1 MSAEH
6 ADDFHA
12 RDIGFSVAHVYHLRE
27 RDAFLVFRDTFIDL
41 VSVPRAENSL
51 VDFEDELRLGRV
63 VNSDSRPFSLALG
76 VVDECACENVLE
88 LFGDRATFD
97 DFLKSGGIDVMLDPH
112 PSALSVFIDKVEP
125 RSHALEE
132 FDILSEFLEL
142 AAFQLDIILLGLI
155 YHQFHVGQDIARIL
169 SCRDAVTH
177 FPEFLRRL
185 AYGLD
190 ESELLHVSRGKRA
203 VEIVNQCNNWF
214 SRHNRMNL
222 KSLAMPNKCG
232 MLLHKYNGKL
242 LNLRLIHKDINAME
256 HYFARLQNAVRL
268 YWEKPAVCN
277 YRGESFTYGQLATQ
291 IERFH
296 IFFEACGLKKGDRI
310 AICAKN
316 TARMA
321 VSFLSVNTYETVV
334 VPILSDFTPESVN
347 HLVDHSES
355 LILMTDNDIWAKL
368 DIKAM
373 PRLKAVVSVNDF
385 TLLYVS
391 DEKVR
396 EAFASV
402 SERFAQK
409 YPMGFTG
416 ENVTYNTDNWDD
428 LDIINYTSGT
438 TSSPKGVMLTYKALS
453 ATIDFGQRHIPSSD
467 KFTMVSMLPMAH
479 MYGLVYEFLYP
490 LCNGT
495 SITFLGKTPSPTLL
509 LSAMRDVKPYLLITV
524 PLVMEKVFKSAIKP
538 VVEKPVMKVLTR
550 IPGIKSLLFKK
561 IREKLLS
568 ALGGNLQMIIMGG
581 APLNP
586 EVEKW
591 FKKLGLPYTVGYG
604 MTEAAPLLAYEP
616 CDSYVPG
623 SCGKSVDCATV
634 RIDSDDPQ
642 HVVGEIQA
650 KGDNICLGYYKAPE
664 ATAAAFTED
673 GYLKTGDLGIIDAE
687 GNIFIKGRSKSM
699 ILSANGQNIYP
710 EEVEAVVNNQDYVVE
725 SVVVDRASKLVAL
738 IYLDQDAIRKNGL
751 DAETVADIPERVRI
765 ASNRALPS
773 YSQLQKVEVVDKPFE
788 KTPKMSIKRFMY
800 K

>member
-1 MSAEH
+1 
-6 ADDFHA
+6 
-12 RDIGFSVAHVYHLRE
+12 
-27 RDAFLVFRDTFIDL
+27 
-41 VSVPRAENSL
+41 
-51 VDFEDELRLGRV
+51 
-63 VNSDSRPFSLALG
+63 
-76 VVDECACENVLE
+76 
-88 LFGDRATFD
+88 
-97 DFLKSGGIDVMLDPH
+97 
-112 PSALSVFIDKVEP
+112 
-125 RSHALEE
+125 
-132 FDILSEFLEL
+132 
-142 AAFQLDIILLGLI
+142 
-155 YHQFHVGQDIARIL
+155 
-169 SCRDAVTH
+169 
-177 FPEFLRRL
+177 
-185 AYGLD
+185 
-190 ESELLHVSRGKRA
+190 
-203 VEIVNQCNNWF
+203 
-214 SRHNRMNL
+214 
-222 KSLAMPNKCG
+222 
-232 MLLHKYNGKL
+232 
-242 LNLRLIHKDINAME
+242 ME
-256 HYFARLQNAVRL
+256 HYFARLQNAIRL
-268 YWEKPAVCN
+268 YWDKPAVCN
-277 YRGESFTYGQLATQ
+277 YRGETFTYGQLATQ

-355 LILMTDNDIWAKL
+355 LMLFTDSDIWAKL
-368 DIKAM
+368 DKSKM
-373 PRLKAVVSVNDF
+373 PLVKAVISVNDF
-385 TLLYVS
+385 TLLYADNDDVKKAYAAIS
-391 DEKVR
+391 ET
-396 EAFASV
+396 FAS
-402 SERFAQK
+402 R

-438 TSSPKGVMLTYKALS
+438 TSAPKGVMLTYKALS
-453 ATIDFGQRHIPSSD
+453 ATIDFGQRYIPSSD
-467 KFTMVSMLPMAH
+467 KFRMVSMLPMAH

-495 SITFLGKTPSPTLL
+495 SITFLGKTPSPSLL
-509 LSAMRDVKPYLLITV
+509 LSAMHDVKPYLLITV

-538 VVEKPVMKVLTR
+538 VLDKPVMKVLTR
-550 IPGIKSLLFKK
+550 IPGINSLIFKK

-591 FKKLGLPYTVGYG
+591 FKRIGLPYTVGYG
-604 MTEAAPLLAYEP
+604 MTEAAPLLAYEA
-616 CDSYVPG
+616 CTSYVPG
-623 SCGKSVDCATV
+623 SCGRSVDCAIV
-634 RIDSDDPQ
+634 RIDSEDPQ

-650 KGDNICLGYYKAPE
+650 KGDNVCIGYYKNPE

-673 GYLKTGDLGIIDAE
+673 GFLKTGDLGIIDAH
-687 GNIFIKGRSKSM
+687 GNIFIRGRSKSM

-738 IYLDQDAIRKNGL
+738 VYLDAEAMKKAGL
-751 DAETVADIPERVRI
+751 DEETVADLHETIRI
-765 ASNRALPS
+765 NANKALPS
-773 YSQLQKVEVVDKPFE
+773 YSQLQKVEVVDKSFE

>member
-1 MSAEH
+1 
-6 ADDFHA
+6 
-12 RDIGFSVAHVYHLRE
+12 
-27 RDAFLVFRDTFIDL
+27 
-41 VSVPRAENSL
+41 
-51 VDFEDELRLGRV
+51 
-63 VNSDSRPFSLALG
+63 
-76 VVDECACENVLE
+76 
-88 LFGDRATFD
+88 
-97 DFLKSGGIDVMLDPH
+97 
-112 PSALSVFIDKVEP
+112 
-125 RSHALEE
+125 
-132 FDILSEFLEL
+132 
-142 AAFQLDIILLGLI
+142 
-155 YHQFHVGQDIARIL
+155 
-169 SCRDAVTH
+169 
-177 FPEFLRRL
+177 
-185 AYGLD
+185 
-190 ESELLHVSRGKRA
+190 
-203 VEIVNQCNNWF
+203 
-214 SRHNRMNL
+214 
-222 KSLAMPNKCG
+222 
-232 MLLHKYNGKL
+232 
-242 LNLRLIHKDINAME
+242 ME
-256 HYFARLQNAVRL
+256 HYFARLQNAIRL
-268 YWEKPAVCN
+268 YWDKPAVCN
-277 YRGESFTYGQLATQ
+277 YRGETFTYGQLATQ

-355 LILMTDNDIWAKL
+355 QMLFTDSDIWAKL
-368 DIKAM
+368 DKSKM
-373 PRLKAVVSVNDF
+373 PLVKAVISVNDF
-385 TLLYVS
+385 TLLYADN
-391 DEKVR
+391 DEVKKAYAAIS
-396 EAFASV
+396 ETFAS
-402 SERFAQK
+402 R

-438 TSSPKGVMLTYKALS
+438 TSAPKGVMLTYKALS
-453 ATIDFGQRHIPSSD
+453 ATIDFGQRYIPSSD

-495 SITFLGKTPSPTLL
+495 SITFLGKTPSPSLL
-509 LSAMRDVKPYLLITV
+509 LSAMHDVRPYLLITV

-538 VVEKPVMKVLTR
+538 VLDKPVMKVLTR
-550 IPGIKSLLFKK
+550 IPGINSLIFKK

-591 FKKLGLPYTVGYG
+591 FKRIGLPYTVGYG
-604 MTEAAPLLAYEP
+604 MTEAAPLLAYEA
-616 CDSYVPG
+616 CTSYVPG
-623 SCGKSVDCATV
+623 SCGRSVDCAIV
-634 RIDSDDPQ
+634 RIDSEDPQ

-650 KGDNICLGYYKAPE
+650 KGDNVCIGYYKNPE

-673 GYLKTGDLGIIDAE
+673 GFLKTGDLGIIDAN
-687 GNIFIKGRSKSM
+687 GNIFIRGRSKSM

-738 IYLDQDAIRKNGL
+738 VYLDEDAMRKAGL
-751 DAETVADIPERVRI
+751 DEETVADLHETIRI
-765 ASNRALPS
+765 NANKALPS

>member
-1 MSAEH
+1 
-6 ADDFHA
+6 
-12 RDIGFSVAHVYHLRE
+12 
-27 RDAFLVFRDTFIDL
+27 
-41 VSVPRAENSL
+41 
-51 VDFEDELRLGRV
+51 
-63 VNSDSRPFSLALG
+63 
-76 VVDECACENVLE
+76 
-88 LFGDRATFD
+88 
-97 DFLKSGGIDVMLDPH
+97 
-112 PSALSVFIDKVEP
+112 
-125 RSHALEE
+125 
-132 FDILSEFLEL
+132 
-142 AAFQLDIILLGLI
+142 
-155 YHQFHVGQDIARIL
+155 
-169 SCRDAVTH
+169 
-177 FPEFLRRL
+177 
-185 AYGLD
+185 
-190 ESELLHVSRGKRA
+190 
-203 VEIVNQCNNWF
+203 
-214 SRHNRMNL
+214 
-222 KSLAMPNKCG
+222 
-232 MLLHKYNGKL
+232 
-242 LNLRLIHKDINAME
+242 ME
-256 HYFARLQNAVRL
+256 HYFARLQNAIRL
-268 YWEKPAVCN
+268 YWDKPAVCN
-277 YRGESFTYGQLATQ
+277 YRGETFTYGQLATQ

-355 LILMTDNDIWAKL
+355 LMLFTDNDIWAKL
-368 DIKAM
+368 DKSKM
-373 PRLKAVVSVNDF
+373 PLVKAVISVNDF
-385 TLLYVS
+385 TLLYADNDDVKKAYAAIS
-391 DEKVR
+391 ET
-396 EAFASV
+396 FAS
-402 SERFAQK
+402 R

-438 TSSPKGVMLTYKALS
+438 TSAPKGVMLTYKALS
-453 ATIDFGQRHIPSSD
+453 ATIDFGQRYIPSSD

-495 SITFLGKTPSPTLL
+495 SITFLGKTPSPSLL
-509 LSAMRDVKPYLLITV
+509 LSAMHDVKPYLLITV

-538 VVEKPVMKVLTR
+538 VLDKPVMKVLTR
-550 IPGIKSLLFKK
+550 IPGINSLIFKK

-591 FKKLGLPYTVGYG
+591 FKRIGLPYTVGYG

-616 CDSYVPG
+616 CTSYVSG
-623 SCGKSVDCATV
+623 SCGRSVDCAIV
-634 RIDSDDPQ
+634 RIDSEDPQ

-650 KGDNICLGYYKAPE
+650 KGDNVCIGYYKNPE

-673 GYLKTGDLGIIDAE
+673 GFLKTGDLGIIDAH
-687 GNIFIKGRSKSM
+687 GNIFIRGRSKSM

-738 IYLDQDAIRKNGL
+738 VYLDADAMKKAGL
-751 DAETVADIPERVRI
+751 DEETVADLHETIRI
-765 ASNRALPS
+765 NANKALPS

>member
-1 MSAEH
+1 
-6 ADDFHA
+6 
-12 RDIGFSVAHVYHLRE
+12 
-27 RDAFLVFRDTFIDL
+27 
-41 VSVPRAENSL
+41 
-51 VDFEDELRLGRV
+51 
-63 VNSDSRPFSLALG
+63 
-76 VVDECACENVLE
+76 
-88 LFGDRATFD
+88 
-97 DFLKSGGIDVMLDPH
+97 
-112 PSALSVFIDKVEP
+112 
-125 RSHALEE
+125 
-132 FDILSEFLEL
+132 
-142 AAFQLDIILLGLI
+142 
-155 YHQFHVGQDIARIL
+155 
-169 SCRDAVTH
+169 
-177 FPEFLRRL
+177 
-185 AYGLD
+185 
-190 ESELLHVSRGKRA
+190 
-203 VEIVNQCNNWF
+203 
-214 SRHNRMNL
+214 
-222 KSLAMPNKCG
+222 
-232 MLLHKYNGKL
+232 
-242 LNLRLIHKDINAME
+242 ME
-256 HYFARLQNAVRL
+256 HYFARLQNAIRL
-268 YWEKPAVCN
+268 YWDKPAVCN
-277 YRGESFTYGQLATQ
+277 YRGETFSYGQLATQ

-355 LILMTDNDIWAKL
+355 QMLFTDSDIWAKL
-368 DIKAM
+368 DKSKM
-373 PRLKAVVSVNDF
+373 PLVKAVISVNDF
-385 TLLYVS
+385 TLLYADN
-391 DEKVR
+391 DEVKKAYAAIS
-396 EAFASV
+396 ETFAS
-402 SERFAQK
+402 R

-438 TSSPKGVMLTYKALS
+438 TSAPKGVMLTYKALS
-453 ATIDFGQRHIPSSD
+453 ATIDFGQRYIPSSD

-495 SITFLGKTPSPTLL
+495 SITFLGKTPSPSLL
-509 LSAMRDVKPYLLITV
+509 LSAMHDVGPYLLITV

-538 VVEKPVMKVLTR
+538 VLDKPVMKVLTR
-550 IPGIKSLLFKK
+550 IPGINSLIFKK
-561 IREKLLS
+561 IREKLLG

-591 FKKLGLPYTVGYG
+591 FKRIGLPYTVGYG
-604 MTEAAPLLAYEP
+604 MTEAAPLLAYEA
-616 CDSYVPG
+616 CTSYVPG
-623 SCGKSVDCATV
+623 SCGRSVDCAVV
-634 RIDSDDPQ
+634 RIDSEDPQ

-650 KGDNICLGYYKAPE
+650 KGDNVCIGYYKNPE

-673 GYLKTGDLGIIDAE
+673 GFLKTGDLGIIDAN
-687 GNIFIKGRSKSM
+687 GNIFIRGRSKSM

-738 IYLDQDAIRKNGL
+738 VYLDADAMKKAGL
-751 DAETVADIPERVRI
+751 DEETVADLHETIRI
-765 ASNRALPS
+765 NANKALPS

>member
-1 MSAEH
+1 
-6 ADDFHA
+6 
-12 RDIGFSVAHVYHLRE
+12 
-27 RDAFLVFRDTFIDL
+27 
-41 VSVPRAENSL
+41 
-51 VDFEDELRLGRV
+51 
-63 VNSDSRPFSLALG
+63 
-76 VVDECACENVLE
+76 
-88 LFGDRATFD
+88 
-97 DFLKSGGIDVMLDPH
+97 
-112 PSALSVFIDKVEP
+112 
-125 RSHALEE
+125 
-132 FDILSEFLEL
+132 
-142 AAFQLDIILLGLI
+142 
-155 YHQFHVGQDIARIL
+155 
-169 SCRDAVTH
+169 
-177 FPEFLRRL
+177 
-185 AYGLD
+185 
-190 ESELLHVSRGKRA
+190 
-203 VEIVNQCNNWF
+203 
-214 SRHNRMNL
+214 
-222 KSLAMPNKCG
+222 
-232 MLLHKYNGKL
+232 
-242 LNLRLIHKDINAME
+242 ME
-256 HYFARLQNAVRL
+256 HYFARLQNAIRL
-268 YWEKPAVCN
+268 YWDKPAVCN
-277 YRGESFTYGQLATQ
+277 YRGETFSYGQLATQ

-355 LILMTDNDIWAKL
+355 QMLFTDSDIWAKL
-368 DIKAM
+368 DKFKM
-373 PRLKAVVSVNDF
+373 PLVKAVISVNDF
-385 TLLYVS
+385 TLLYADN
-391 DEKVR
+391 DEVKKAYAAIS
-396 EAFASV
+396 ETFAS
-402 SERFAQK
+402 R

-428 LDIINYTSGT
+428 LDLINYTSGT
-438 TSSPKGVMLTYKALS
+438 TSAPKGVMLTYKALS
-453 ATIDFGQRHIPSSD
+453 ATIDFGQRYIPSSD

-495 SITFLGKTPSPTLL
+495 SITFLGKTPSPSLL
-509 LSAMRDVKPYLLITV
+509 LSAMHDVRPYLLITV

-538 VVEKPVMKVLTR
+538 VLDKPVMKVLTR
-550 IPGIKSLLFKK
+550 IPGINSLIFKK

-591 FKKLGLPYTVGYG
+591 FKRIGLPYTVGYG
-604 MTEAAPLLAYEP
+604 MTEAAPLLAYEA
-616 CDSYVPG
+616 CTSYVPG
-623 SCGKSVDCATV
+623 SCGRSVDCAIV
-634 RIDSDDPQ
+634 RIDSEDPQ

-650 KGDNICLGYYKAPE
+650 KGDNVCIGYYKNPE

-673 GYLKTGDLGIIDAE
+673 GFLKTGDLGIIDAN
-687 GNIFIKGRSKSM
+687 GNIFIRGRSKSM

-725 SVVVDRASKLVAL
+725 SVVVDRAGKLVAL
-738 IYLDQDAIRKNGL
+738 VYLDGEAMKKAGL
-751 DAETVADIPERVRI
+751 DEETVADLHETIRI
-765 ASNRALPS
+765 NANKALPS

>member
-1 MSAEH
+1 
-6 ADDFHA
+6 
-12 RDIGFSVAHVYHLRE
+12 
-27 RDAFLVFRDTFIDL
+27 
-41 VSVPRAENSL
+41 
-51 VDFEDELRLGRV
+51 
-63 VNSDSRPFSLALG
+63 
-76 VVDECACENVLE
+76 
-88 LFGDRATFD
+88 
-97 DFLKSGGIDVMLDPH
+97 
-112 PSALSVFIDKVEP
+112 
-125 RSHALEE
+125 
-132 FDILSEFLEL
+132 
-142 AAFQLDIILLGLI
+142 
-155 YHQFHVGQDIARIL
+155 
-169 SCRDAVTH
+169 
-177 FPEFLRRL
+177 
-185 AYGLD
+185 
-190 ESELLHVSRGKRA
+190 
-203 VEIVNQCNNWF
+203 
-214 SRHNRMNL
+214 
-222 KSLAMPNKCG
+222 
-232 MLLHKYNGKL
+232 
-242 LNLRLIHKDINAME
+242 ME
-256 HYFARLQNAVRL
+256 HYFARLQNAIRL
-268 YWEKPAVCN
+268 YWDKPAVCN
-277 YRGESFTYGQLATQ
+277 YRGETFSYGQLATQ

-355 LILMTDNDIWAKL
+355 LMLFTDSDIWAKL
-368 DIKAM
+368 DKSKM
-373 PRLKAVVSVNDF
+373 PLVKAVISVNDF
-385 TLLYVS
+385 TLLYADN
-391 DEKVR
+391 DEVKKAYAAIS
-396 EAFASV
+396 ETFAS
-402 SERFAQK
+402 R

-438 TSSPKGVMLTYKALS
+438 TSAPKGVMLTYKALS
-453 ATIDFGQRHIPSSD
+453 ATIDFGQRYIPSSD

-495 SITFLGKTPSPTLL
+495 SITFLGKTPSPSLL
-509 LSAMRDVKPYLLITV
+509 LSAMHDVRPYLLITV

-538 VVEKPVMKVLTR
+538 VLDKPVMKVLTR
-550 IPGIKSLLFKK
+550 IPGINSLIFKK

-591 FKKLGLPYTVGYG
+591 FKRIGLPYTVGYG
-604 MTEAAPLLAYEP
+604 MTEAAPLLAYEA
-616 CDSYVPG
+616 CTSYVPG
-623 SCGKSVDCATV
+623 SCGRSVDCAIV

-650 KGDNICLGYYKAPE
+650 KGDNVCIGYYKNPE

-673 GYLKTGDLGIIDAE
+673 GFLKTGDLGIIDAN
-687 GNIFIKGRSKSM
+687 GNIFIRGRSKSM

-725 SVVVDRASKLVAL
+725 SVVVDRAGKLVAL
-738 IYLDQDAIRKNGL
+738 VYLDGDAMKKAGL
-751 DAETVADIPERVRI
+751 DEETVADLHETIRI
-765 ASNRALPS
+765 NANKALPS

>member
-1 MSAEH
+1 
-6 ADDFHA
+6 
-12 RDIGFSVAHVYHLRE
+12 
-27 RDAFLVFRDTFIDL
+27 
-41 VSVPRAENSL
+41 
-51 VDFEDELRLGRV
+51 
-63 VNSDSRPFSLALG
+63 
-76 VVDECACENVLE
+76 
-88 LFGDRATFD
+88 
-97 DFLKSGGIDVMLDPH
+97 
-112 PSALSVFIDKVEP
+112 
-125 RSHALEE
+125 
-132 FDILSEFLEL
+132 
-142 AAFQLDIILLGLI
+142 
-155 YHQFHVGQDIARIL
+155 
-169 SCRDAVTH
+169 
-177 FPEFLRRL
+177 
-185 AYGLD
+185 
-190 ESELLHVSRGKRA
+190 
-203 VEIVNQCNNWF
+203 
-214 SRHNRMNL
+214 
-222 KSLAMPNKCG
+222 
-232 MLLHKYNGKL
+232 
-242 LNLRLIHKDINAME
+242 ME
-256 HYFARLQNAVRL
+256 HYFARLQNAIRL
-268 YWEKPAVCN
+268 YWDKPAVCN
-277 YRGESFTYGQLATQ
+277 YRGETFTYGQLATQ

-355 LILMTDNDIWAKL
+355 LMLFTDSDIWAKL
-368 DIKAM
+368 DKSKM
-373 PRLKAVVSVNDF
+373 PLVKAVISVNDF
-385 TLLYVS
+385 TLLYADNDDVKKAYAAIS
-391 DEKVR
+391 ET
-396 EAFASV
+396 FAS
-402 SERFAQK
+402 R

-428 LDIINYTSGT
+428 LDLINYTSGT
-438 TSSPKGVMLTYKALS
+438 TSAPKGVMLTYKALS
-453 ATIDFGQRHIPSSD
+453 ATIDFGQRYIPSSD

-495 SITFLGKTPSPTLL
+495 SITFLGKTPSPSLL
-509 LSAMRDVKPYLLITV
+509 LSAMHDVRPYLLITV

-538 VVEKPVMKVLTR
+538 VLDKPVMKVLTR
-550 IPGIKSLLFKK
+550 IPGINSLIFKK

-591 FKKLGLPYTVGYG
+591 FKRIGLPYTVGYG
-604 MTEAAPLLAYEP
+604 MTEAAPLLAYEA
-616 CDSYVPG
+616 CTSYVPG
-623 SCGKSVDCATV
+623 SCGRSVDCAVV
-634 RIDSDDPQ
+634 RIDSEDPQ

-650 KGDNICLGYYKAPE
+650 KGDNVCIGYYKNPE

-673 GYLKTGDLGIIDAE
+673 GFLKTGDLGIIDAN
-687 GNIFIKGRSKSM
+687 GNIFIRGRSKSM

-725 SVVVDRASKLVAL
+725 SVVVDRAGKLVAL
-738 IYLDQDAIRKNGL
+738 VYLDGDAMKKAGL
-751 DAETVADIPERVRI
+751 DEETVADLHETIRI
-765 ASNRALPS
+765 NANKALPS

>member
-1 MSAEH
+1 
-6 ADDFHA
+6 
-12 RDIGFSVAHVYHLRE
+12 
-27 RDAFLVFRDTFIDL
+27 
-41 VSVPRAENSL
+41 
-51 VDFEDELRLGRV
+51 
-63 VNSDSRPFSLALG
+63 
-76 VVDECACENVLE
+76 
-88 LFGDRATFD
+88 
-97 DFLKSGGIDVMLDPH
+97 
-112 PSALSVFIDKVEP
+112 
-125 RSHALEE
+125 
-132 FDILSEFLEL
+132 
-142 AAFQLDIILLGLI
+142 
-155 YHQFHVGQDIARIL
+155 
-169 SCRDAVTH
+169 
-177 FPEFLRRL
+177 
-185 AYGLD
+185 
-190 ESELLHVSRGKRA
+190 
-203 VEIVNQCNNWF
+203 
-214 SRHNRMNL
+214 
-222 KSLAMPNKCG
+222 
-232 MLLHKYNGKL
+232 
-242 LNLRLIHKDINAME
+242 ME
-256 HYFARLQNAVRL
+256 HYFARLQNAIRL
-268 YWEKPAVCN
+268 YWDKPAVCN
-277 YRGESFTYGQLATQ
+277 YRGETFTYGQLATQ

-355 LILMTDNDIWAKL
+355 LMLFTDSDIWAKL
-368 DIKAM
+368 DKSKM
-373 PRLKAVVSVNDF
+373 PLVKAVISVNDF
-385 TLLYVS
+385 TLLYADNDDVKKAYAAIS
-391 DEKVR
+391 ET
-396 EAFASV
+396 FAS
-402 SERFAQK
+402 R

-438 TSSPKGVMLTYKALS
+438 TSAPKGVMLTYKALS
-453 ATIDFGQRHIPSSD
+453 ATIDFGQRYIPSSD
-467 KFTMVSMLPMAH
+467 KFRMVSMLPMAH

-495 SITFLGKTPSPTLL
+495 SITFLGKTPSPSLL
-509 LSAMRDVKPYLLITV
+509 LSAMHDVKPYLLITV

-538 VVEKPVMKVLTR
+538 VLDKPVMKVLTR
-550 IPGIKSLLFKK
+550 IPGINSLIFKK

-591 FKKLGLPYTVGYG
+591 FKRIGLPYTVGYG
-604 MTEAAPLLAYEP
+604 MTEAAPLLAYEA
-616 CDSYVPG
+616 CTSYVPG
-623 SCGKSVDCATV
+623 SCGRSVDCAIV
-634 RIDSDDPQ
+634 RIDSEDPQ

-650 KGDNICLGYYKAPE
+650 KGDNVCIGYYKNPE

-673 GYLKTGDLGIIDAE
+673 GFLKTGDLGIIDAH
-687 GNIFIKGRSKSM
+687 GNIFIRGRSKSM

-738 IYLDQDAIRKNGL
+738 VYLDADAMKKAGL
-751 DAETVADIPERVRI
+751 DEETVADLHETIRI
-765 ASNRALPS
+765 NANKALPS

>member
-1 MSAEH
+1 
-6 ADDFHA
+6 
-12 RDIGFSVAHVYHLRE
+12 
-27 RDAFLVFRDTFIDL
+27 
-41 VSVPRAENSL
+41 
-51 VDFEDELRLGRV
+51 
-63 VNSDSRPFSLALG
+63 
-76 VVDECACENVLE
+76 
-88 LFGDRATFD
+88 
-97 DFLKSGGIDVMLDPH
+97 
-112 PSALSVFIDKVEP
+112 
-125 RSHALEE
+125 
-132 FDILSEFLEL
+132 
-142 AAFQLDIILLGLI
+142 
-155 YHQFHVGQDIARIL
+155 
-169 SCRDAVTH
+169 
-177 FPEFLRRL
+177 
-185 AYGLD
+185 
-190 ESELLHVSRGKRA
+190 
-203 VEIVNQCNNWF
+203 
-214 SRHNRMNL
+214 
-222 KSLAMPNKCG
+222 
-232 MLLHKYNGKL
+232 
-242 LNLRLIHKDINAME
+242 ME
-256 HYFARLQNAVRL
+256 HYFARLQNAIRL
-268 YWEKPAVCN
+268 YWDKPAVCN
-277 YRGESFTYGQLATQ
+277 YRGETFSYGQLATQ

-355 LILMTDNDIWAKL
+355 QMLFTDSDIWAKL
-368 DIKAM
+368 DKSKM
-373 PRLKAVVSVNDF
+373 PLVKAVISVNDF
-385 TLLYVS
+385 TLLYADNDDVKKAYAAIS
-391 DEKVR
+391 ET
-396 EAFASV
+396 FAS
-402 SERFAQK
+402 R

-438 TSSPKGVMLTYKALS
+438 TSAPKGVMLTYKALS
-453 ATIDFGQRHIPSSD
+453 ATIDFGQRYIPSSD

-495 SITFLGKTPSPTLL
+495 SITFLGKTPSPSLL
-509 LSAMRDVKPYLLITV
+509 LSAMHDVRPYLLITV

-538 VVEKPVMKVLTR
+538 VLDKPVMKVLTR
-550 IPGIKSLLFKK
+550 IPGINSLVFKK

-591 FKKLGLPYTVGYG
+591 FKRIGLPYTVGYG
-604 MTEAAPLLAYEP
+604 MTEAAPLLAYEA
-616 CDSYVPG
+616 CTSYVPG
-623 SCGKSVDCATV
+623 SCGRSVDCAVV
-634 RIDSDDPQ
+634 RIDSEDPQ

-650 KGDNICLGYYKAPE
+650 KGDNVCIGYYKNPE

-673 GYLKTGDLGIIDAE
+673 GFLKTGDLGIIDAN
-687 GNIFIKGRSKSM
+687 GNIFIRGRSKSM

-725 SVVVDRASKLVAL
+725 SVVVDRAGKLVAL
-738 IYLDQDAIRKNGL
+738 VYLDGDAMKKAGL
-751 DAETVADIPERVRI
+751 DEETVADLHETIRI
-765 ASNRALPS
+765 NANKALPS